1 MRGRP
6 AEEPIPEDPQSPF
19 QFSRMLFSQLGLTS
33 WDKRGQVQ
41 LLKKCDKLL
50 RELKNLDSQVKSIR
64 LVTTFSFDYVLYCFV
79 YRNVERR
86 TKLPS
91 SMWEQVRKLKIPFSP
106 IPVVK

>member
-50 RELKNLDSQVKSIR
+50 RELKNLDSQVNSTC
-64 LVTTFSFDYVLYCFV
+64 VTTLSFSMLYVA
-79 YRNVERR
+79 
-86 TKLPS
+86 
-91 SMWEQVRKLKIPFSP
+91 ISP
-106 IPVVK
+106 IEMSRDAQNRRHLRWSGSRG